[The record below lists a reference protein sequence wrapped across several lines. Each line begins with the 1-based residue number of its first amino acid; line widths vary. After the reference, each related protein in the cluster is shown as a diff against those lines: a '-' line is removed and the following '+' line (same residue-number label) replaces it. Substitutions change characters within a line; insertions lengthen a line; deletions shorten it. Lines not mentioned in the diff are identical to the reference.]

1 MFGCIRAL
9 ISMVFSKFA
18 GSVELVDIKVKAGD
32 TVTQG
37 QVVAAVEAMKATH
50 DIKSPVAGV
59 VVSVQ
64 ARIGDEVDS
73 SKPILT
79 IAKKG

>member
-1 MFGCIRAL
+1 
-9 ISMVFSKFA
+9 
-18 GSVELVDIKVKAGD
+18 VELVDIKVKEGES
-32 TVTQG
+32 VSKG

-50 DIKSPVAGV
+50 DIKSPADGV
-59 VVSVQ
+59 VASIQ

-79 IAKKG
+79 IAQKG